1 MPDNNIYD
9 TIRTFNK
16 ALDAQEKEQW
26 AAMADR
32 WTKLEDTLALYIERH
47 AAEIADRKEKGLA
60 VSEAAYTKLDTW
72 KDLQKQIVAE
82 AAKYEQFAAQSIRY
96 EQLSYLETG
105 IAAAQ
110 TAITSELGAG
120 YAFNRLNVQAV
131 ENMVGIT
138 ADGSPLFDVL
148 QKRALAPDMVE
159 GLVNNLNE
167 AIALGYN
174 PRKTARMM
182 ADGLTAGLDKAL
194 VIARTEQQRAYRTGS
209 QMQYQ
214 ESGVVFQYQRH
225 AAMSERT
232 CFECVALD
240 GKIYKTDEDFAS
252 HPNCRCFMTPV
263 IEGVDNPGAKTLG
276 WFERQPESTQRE
288 ILGAGRYDLY
298 SSGTPLIDMVQVR
311 NDPTWGP
318 TISAVPIAELV
329 K

>member
-1 MPDNNIYD
+1 MPEIYD
-9 TIRTFNK
+9 VIQTFNK
-16 ALDAQEKEQW
+16 ALDAQEKAQW
-26 AAMADR
+26 LAMAKR
-32 WTKLEDTLALYIERH
+32 WKSLEDTLALYIERH
-47 AAEIADRKEKGLA
+47 AAEIAARKLAGQA
-60 VSEAAYTKLDTW
+60 VSEYAYTKLATW
-72 KDLQKQIVAE
+72 KDLQRQIVAE
-82 AAKYEQFAAQSIRY
+82 AARYEQFAAQSIRY

-120 YAFNRLNVQAV
+120 YAFNRLNVQAL

-159 GLVNNLNE
+159 GLVNKLNE

-174 PRKTARMM
+174 PSKTARMM

-194 VIARTEQQRAYRTGS
+194 VIARTEQLRAYRTGS

-214 ESGVVFQYQRH
+214 ESGVVMQYQRH
-225 AAMSERT
+225 AAPQERT
-232 CFECVALD
+232 CFECIALD

-263 IEGVDNPGAKTLG
+263 IDGVDNPGAKTRE
-276 WFERQPESTQRE
+276 WFERQAESVQRD
-288 ILGAGRYDLY
+288 ILGAGRFDLY
-298 SSGTPLIDMVQVR
+298 QNGTPLDNMVRVT
-311 NDPTWGP
+311 DDTTWGM
-318 TISAVPIAELV
+318 TISAVPIAELT